1 MGVIFHIEIDET
13 ASADGESSPFSA
25 ELDPLR
31 FRAEDGS
38 YFVGEPDMGLV
49 RQCGLR
55 FKVIDTHRE
64 NELPI
69 RIILP
74 HAGAVNNPPPEDA
87 RLAVLAK
94 LLAENRA
101 DGSVHV
107 RFLGRNRTPPPD
119 GFLLDR
125 AGGRRCYVWQLIS
138 ADQGVNPADLSERFR
153 ALRGLFADPR
163 TRVALSLGSGGLKL
177 FAHAAALRL
186 LERIGCLDD
195 VDEIWGSSG
204 GAIVGLLFSH
214 GLSPQAIEQAGY
226 DLYSG
231 RYSLN
236 LFPSKLQVLRT
247 LARDTLLPTDSRKNS
262 GFVDCSEGLTRMID
276 RYCATIRTR
285 KPLYCTAFNLC
296 ECQTQVLTPEAVPA
310 HLEELLVQ
318 TDARDAALAS
328 AAVPLLF
335 IPRGVRI
342 GDQTVPFVDG
352 STTEDVPLWSIARK
366 FDLDRAAGAE
376 DREQLVILYVKLTPE
391 VGQYRQ
397 PTGRISKLRVIQMVA
412 SAGIDVMHRRDAE
425 LLRRRPDVQLLP
437 LEIEGLDVDFFDLNK
452 IPSALRSAKERFP
465 EQLANI
471 ERVLRGEWPHD

>member
-1 MGVIFHIEIDET
+1 MGVIFRIEID
-13 ASADGESSPFSA
+13 DGALESGEISLFSP

-38 YFVGEPDMGLV
+38 YFLGEPDLALL
-49 RQCGLR
+49 RQRGLR

-64 NELPI
+64 DELPV
-69 RIILP
+69 RFILP
-74 HAGAVNNPPPEDA
+74 HAGAVNNPPPEGA

-101 DGSVHV
+101 DGGVHV
-107 RFLGRNRTPPPD
+107 RFLGRNRTLPHD

-125 AGGRRCYVWQLIS
+125 AGGRRRYIWQLIS
-138 ADQGVNPADLSERFR
+138 AEQAASLSDLGDRFR
-153 ALRGLFADPR
+153 ALRSLFGDPR

-195 VDEIWGSSG
+195 VDEVWGSSG
-204 GAIVGLLFSH
+204 GAIVGLLLCH

-236 LFPSKLQVLRT
+236 LFPSKLQVLRR
-247 LARDTLLPTDSRKNS
+247 LARDTLLPTKSSKNS
-262 GFVDCSEGLTRMID
+262 GFVDCAEGLSSMID
-276 RYCATIRTR
+276 RYCASIRTR
-285 KPLYCTAFNLC
+285 RPLYCPAFNLR
-296 ECQTQVLTPEAVPA
+296 ECRTQVLTPEEVPA
-310 HLEELLVQ
+310 HLEEHFVRAG
-318 TDARDAALAS
+318 ARDAALAS

-335 IPRGVRI
+335 IPRDVSI
-342 GDQTVPFVDG
+342 GGEVVPFVDG

-376 DREQLVILYVKLTPE
+376 DRERLVILYVKLTPE

-397 PTGRISKLRVIQMVA
+397 AAGRISKLRVIQMVA
-412 SAGIDVMHRRDAE
+412 SAGIDTMHRRDVE
-425 LLRRRPDVQLLP
+425 LLRRRPDVHLLP
-437 LEIEGLDVDFFDLNK
+437 LEIEDQGVDFFDLEK
-452 IPSALRSAKERFP
+452 IPTALRSAKERFP
-465 EQLANI
+465 VQLANI
-471 ERVLRGEWPHD
+471 ERVLRGG

>member
-1 MGVIFHIEIDET
+1 MGVIFRIEID
-13 ASADGESSPFSA
+13 DGALESGEISPFSA

-31 FRAEDGS
+31 FRADDGS
-38 YFVGEPDMGLV
+38 YFLGEPDLALL
-49 RQCGLR
+49 RQRGLR
-55 FKVIDTHRE
+55 FKVIEKHRE
-64 NELPI
+64 DELPV

-74 HAGAVNNPPPEDA
+74 DAGAVNNPPPVDA
-87 RLAVLAK
+87 RLSVLAK

-107 RFLGRNRTPPPD
+107 RFLGRNRSLPPD
-119 GFLLDR
+119 GFMLDR
-125 AGGRRCYVWQLIS
+125 AGGSRRYIWQLIPAEQANS
-138 ADQGVNPADLSERFR
+138 ADLGDRFR
-153 ALRGLFADPR
+153 ALRSLFGDPR

-236 LFPSKLQVLRT
+236 LFPSKLQALRR
-247 LARDTLLPTDSRKNS
+247 LARDTLLPTESRKNS
-262 GFVDCSEGLTRMID
+262 GFIDCSEGLSSMIG
-276 RYCATIRTR
+276 RYCSSLRTR
-285 KPLYCTAFNLC
+285 RPLYCPAFNLR
-296 ECQTQVLTPEAVPA
+296 ESRTQVLTPEAVPA
-310 HLEELLVQ
+310 HLEELCVQ
-318 TDARDAALAS
+318 TGPWDAALAS

-335 IPRGVRI
+335 IPRDIRI
-342 GDQTVPFVDG
+342 RGEDVPFVDG

-376 DREQLVILYVKLTPE
+376 QRERLVILYVKLTPQ
-391 VGQYRQ
+391 VGQCRQ
-397 PTGRISKLRVIQMVA
+397 TTGHVSKLRVIQMVA
-412 SAGIDVMHRRDAE
+412 SASIDTMHQRNAE
-425 LLRRRPDVQLLP
+425 LLRQRSDVHLLP
-437 LEIEGLDVDFFDLNK
+437 LEIEDLGVDFFDLDK

-465 EQLANI
+465 LQLAAI
-471 ERVLRGEWPHD
+471 ERVLRGE